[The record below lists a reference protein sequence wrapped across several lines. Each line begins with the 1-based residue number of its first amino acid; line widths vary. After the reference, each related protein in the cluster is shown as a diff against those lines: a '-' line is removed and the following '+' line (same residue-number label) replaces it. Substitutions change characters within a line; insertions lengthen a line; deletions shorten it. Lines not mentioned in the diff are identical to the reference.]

1 MVVLPVRPS
10 LYLAEQLYLAELTSR
25 SHNWLMTR
33 HRRPRLRLRLRIR
46 GWVALLGVALWA
58 CGAVAGEKERLAF
71 RAKPAEAYP
80 ARDAHEGLI
89 AAAEPFETRQKAKP
103 VFGKPN
109 LAKAGILPV
118 LVVIANTTDKT
129 VRLDDLLVQLL
140 TRDRQKIEPTPAE
153 VVVQRLTGKGKQ
165 PRRTVPYPLP
175 RLPGGSRA
183 NVVMEVLVHEFNMRL
198 LPPESTASGFF
209 YFEIGSGR
217 DWLSGSKLYL
227 TQLVWAHNSQP
238 LMYFEISLDDA
249 LRGRPPSSSGRKP

>member
-25 SHNWLMTR
+25 SRNWLITR

-46 GWVALLGVALWA
+46 GSVALLGVALSA

-89 AAAEPFETRQKAKP
+89 AAAEPFETREKAKP

-118 LVVIANTTDKT
+118 LVVIANTTDK
-129 VRLDDLLVQLL
+129 DG
-140 TRDRQKIEPTPAE
+140 A
-153 VVVQRLTGKGKQ
+153 
-165 PRRTVPYPLP
+165 
-175 RLPGGSRA
+175 PG
-183 NVVMEVLVHEFNMRL
+183 
-198 LPPESTASGFF
+198 
-209 YFEIGSGR
+209 
-217 DWLSGSKLYL
+217 
-227 TQLVWAHNSQP
+227 
-238 LMYFEISLDDA
+238 
-249 LRGRPPSSSGRKP
+249 